1 MRVISF
7 NFVLSDKFH
16 EYNFY
21 QCPKTKFKYLKT
33 TILKK
38 KWKGGLFY
46 AYIIN
51 SYILFMFYKLI
62 CKIYPCINLS
72 CYKDECNF
80 ENARWSQHTCI
91 FARCQL
97 FTSWWKFML
106 YSTMYQHLITGCK
119 FNKISLHLM
128 GLWHH
133 IITVWKKRK
142 NVYTPHNGILNI
154 IK

>member
-1 MRVISF
+1 MSQNKI
-7 NFVLSDKFH
+7 
-16 EYNFY
+16 
-21 QCPKTKFKYLKT
+21 QIFKNNYFEKSGKEVCFMHTSLIHIYCSCFTNKHARFT
-33 TILKK
+33 PVSICRAIKMNAILK
-38 KWKGGLFY
+38 
-46 AYIIN
+46 
-51 SYILFMFYKLI
+51 
-62 CKIYPCINLS
+62 
-72 CYKDECNF
+72 
-80 ENARWSQHTCI
+80 NARWSQHTCI

-142 NVYTPHNGILNI
+142 SVYTPHNGILNI